1 MGTGRTDEFRKD
13 AVRIALTTSCAAQRP
28 HPPLRLIKWPRWDDP
43 NWAVLHKKGRSW
55 PGPPPYKRK
64 PMMQL
69 EAKVIRPADRVYT
82 VDTKY
87 LPLVS

>member
-1 MGTGRTDEFRKD
+1 MTY
-13 AVRIALTTSCAAQRP
+13 IA
-28 HPPLRLIKWPRWDDP
+28 
-43 NWAVLHKKGRSW
+43 
-55 PGPPPYKRK
+55 PPPYKRK